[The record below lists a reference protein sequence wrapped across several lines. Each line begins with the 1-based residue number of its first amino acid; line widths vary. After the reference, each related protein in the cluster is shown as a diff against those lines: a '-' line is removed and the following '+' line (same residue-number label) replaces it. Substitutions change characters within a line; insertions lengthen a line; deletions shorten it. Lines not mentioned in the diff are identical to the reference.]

1 MHSSDKDS
9 NFENDNPFAYGT
21 VVTGTSFASR
31 EREISELLLSI
42 RSGKAAVIHSQ
53 RRMGK
58 TSLLA
63 ELAERHSDDF
73 IFVYLDMRCICD
85 ENSFIERFTKIL
97 LEAGFPEME
106 ELIPA
111 IWELV
116 GSARLRLAI
125 LEDGRLGLT
134 GSRDSHTFVLAQSA
148 SAQGNKKRDSTTV
161 EIKMCPR
168 CGMSLKWIEKYSR
181 HYCYKC
187 KKYATKQRT
196 PKYQLETSV
205 ESPPPKVCPV
215 CGGRLHYI
223 ARFDEHY
230 CDVCKKYPLIEYRM
244 KKKQKPS
251 DEEIIEVL
259 DLPDKIAAQKKRHL
273 VAILD
278 EFQEML
284 TFDSSR
290 LLNMMR
296 SRFEM
301 HNHASYIFSTCDWN
315 KTRSI
320 FEEKEGELFG
330 LAHPIDLR
338 GIPEDNLEDF
348 LVTRYK
354 SGGGILDREV
364 AKRIVEVSGGHPYYA
379 QQIAHELFHMSKAPT
394 VVEFD
399 RAIRL
404 ALKRH
409 CLGYSYIWESIR
421 SPLHRRYLL
430 GVAAEPG
437 VPHGKDFV
445 QRHELKSRSHV
456 QRIEKQL
463 GAKGIVTDGEILDP
477 MLLLWLKDMAQL

>member
-1 MHSSDKDS
+1 MHGSAKDS
-9 NFENDNPFAYGT
+9 DFEIDNPFAYGT

-31 EREISELLLSI
+31 EREIAELLLSI

-58 TSLLA
+58 TSILA
-63 ELAERHSDDF
+63 ELAGRYSDDF

-85 ENSFIERFTKIL
+85 ENSFIERFTKAS
-97 LEAGFPEME
+97 LEAGFPEVE

-111 IWELV
+111 IWDLV

-134 GSRDSHTFVLAQSA
+134 GSRDSETLVLAQSGP
-148 SAQGNKKRDSTTV
+148 AQGDKKRDSTTV

-168 CGMSLKWIEKYSR
+168 CGMSLKWIEKYNR
-181 HYCYKC
+181 HYCYRC
-187 KKYATKQRT
+187 KKYAPKQRT

-205 ESPPPKVCPV
+205 ESPPPKVCPA
-215 CGGRLHYI
+215 CGGRLHYV

-244 KKKQKPS
+244 KKRQKPS
-251 DEEIIEVL
+251 DEEIIEML
-259 DLPDKIAAQKKRHL
+259 DLPDKIAAQKKMHL
-273 VAILD
+273 VAIFD

-296 SRFEM
+296 SRFDM

-315 KTRSI
+315 KTKRI
-320 FEEKEGELFG
+320 FEEKEGELFRF
-330 LAHPIDLR
+330 AHPIDLR
-338 GIPEDNLEDF
+338 GIAENNLEDF
-348 LVTRYK
+348 LVARYR
-354 SGGGILDREV
+354 SGGGALDREV
-364 AKRIVEVSGGHPYYA
+364 AKRIIDVSGGHPYYA
-379 QQIAHELFHMSKAPT
+379 QQIAHELFHMSKTPT

-399 RAIRL
+399 RAVRL

-409 CLGYSYIWESIR
+409 CLGYSFIWESIR
-421 SPLHRRYLL
+421 SSLHRRYLL
-430 GVAAEPG
+430 GIAAEPG

-445 QRHELKSRSHV
+445 QRHGLKSRSHV

-477 MLLLWLKDMAQL
+477 MFLLWLRDMAQL